1 MKKILSIVVLL
12 MLSITVI
19 AQTNFRTI
27 TYKQALEAA
36 KTENKLVFM
45 DFYTDWCGPCKLM
58 TREVFPTKTVGD
70 YFNEK
75 FVSIKVNAEKGEGIA
90 LAKKYAPKAYP
101 TFVVIDAQENEVFR
115 TSGYSP
121 TDEFIELIKRLMN
134 PSLTPEKMQ
143 QMYESG
149 DRSTTL
155 IKAYAAYLME
165 SLNTLRDDSYTAKR
179 NEIIN
184 MVQNYFE
191 GLTDNQKLSEDNF
204 FVYRTYTSRTTD
216 PAARYMFAHR
226 GEFRENIADIDST
239 LQALYNSNLYF
250 YVSGSISYDATKFQ
264 TFIAE
269 LKQLGYNND
278 GKYNLDIQFVEAATK
293 DIDSHLSFF
302 DNHFSSLDDEYKYAA
317 MLCILSRYL
326 KEDKTIRR
334 KASQS
339 IRNKMPTMDANMLYN
354 AFDYIYQLER

>member
-1 MKKILSIVVLL
+1 
-12 MLSITVI
+12 
-19 AQTNFRTI
+19 
-27 TYKQALEAA
+27 
-36 KTENKLVFM
+36 
-45 DFYTDWCGPCKLM
+45 M

-121 TDEFIELIKRLMN
+121 ADEFIELIKRLMD

-165 SLNTLRDDSYTAKR
+165 SLNTLRDNSYTAKR

-317 MLCILSRYL
+317 MLCIVRRYL

>member
-1 MKKILSIVVLL
+1 
-12 MLSITVI
+12 
-19 AQTNFRTI
+19 
-27 TYKQALEAA
+27 
-36 KTENKLVFM
+36 
-45 DFYTDWCGPCKLM
+45 
-58 TREVFPTKTVGD
+58 
-70 YFNEK
+70 
-75 FVSIKVNAEKGEGIA
+75 
-90 LAKKYAPKAYP
+90 
-101 TFVVIDAQENEVFR
+101 
-115 TSGYSP
+115 
-121 TDEFIELIKRLMN
+121 
-134 PSLTPEKMQ
+134 
-143 QMYESG
+143 
-149 DRSTTL
+149 
-155 IKAYAAYLME
+155 
-165 SLNTLRDDSYTAKR
+165 
-179 NEIIN
+179 
-184 MVQNYFE
+184 
-191 GLTDNQKLSEDNF
+191 
-204 FVYRTYTSRTTD
+204 
-216 PAARYMFAHR
+216 MFAHR

-317 MLCILSRYL
+317 MLCIVRRYL